1 MRLICRVRG
10 IGVAVSVRTSTFSF
24 NFLIFS
30 LCATEALFLIDD
42 QKPQIFKDNILRKDA
57 VRSDH
62 DVHLP
67 FFQIFQRFFCS
78 PAVRKR
84 DSISTRTG
92 KSFILCTKVL

>member
-1 MRLICRVRG
+1 MCH
-10 IGVAVSVRTSTFSF
+10 
-24 NFLIFS
+24 
-30 LCATEALFLIDD
+30 TEALFLIDD

-62 DVHLP
+62 DIHLP
-67 FFQIFQRFFCS
+67 FFQFFQRFFSCS

-92 KSFILCTKVL
+92 KSFIRCTKVL